1 MHLIT
6 FNKET
11 FRVTWSLTISSTIKT
26 VILKLCTAKNTTKF
40 WHNKPLYE
48 GIFKFKNYTGTANT
62 KY

>member
-11 FRVTWSLTISSTIKT
+11 FRVTWSSTISSTVKT
-26 VILKLCTAKNTTKF
+26 VILKLCTAKNITIF
-40 WHNKPLYE
+40 WHDKPLHK
-48 GIFKFKNYTGTANT
+48 GIFKFKNYTVTANT